1 MSLAIVYFFGAF
13 LLLIALIYGMRSYH
27 HRDRAAV
34 RAAEEATRR
43 RYREDSRGGEDRL
56 ASDVAPP
63 TQPEAPR
70 KVREPNGIEPAFS
83 EDDIQR
89 DLFGPRGV
97 PGAPDPAKMTPQR
110 QKKTPGYID
119 QGHVS

>member
-1 MSLAIVYFFGAF
+1 MGLEIIFFAGAGALVVA
-13 LLLIALIYGMRSYH
+13 LLYGTLSYRR
-27 HRDRAAV
+27 RDRAAI

-43 RYREDSRGGEDRL
+43 RYREQEDATGVGSRIDPPPRRL
-56 ASDVAPP
+56 
-63 TQPEAPR
+63 
-70 KVREPNGIEPAFS
+70 REPNGVEPAFS

-97 PGAPDPAKMTPQR
+97 KGAPDPAVMTPQR
-110 QKKTPGYID
+110 AKKTPSHID

>member
-1 MSLAIVYFFGAF
+1 MGLEIIFFAGAC
-13 LLLIALIYGMRSYH
+13 ALIVGLVYGTLSYRR
-27 HRDRAAV
+27 RDRAAV

-43 RYREDSRGGEDRL
+43 LYREN
-56 ASDVAPP
+56 AADVRSPLEP
-63 TQPEAPR
+63 QPEPPHR
-70 KVREPNGIEPAFS
+70 LREPNGVEPTFS

-97 PGAPDPAKMTPQR
+97 KGAPDPARMTPQR
-110 QKKTPGYID
+110 AKKTPSYID